1 MLRYMLRQITVLAP
15 VVFLIFTVTTA
26 RAADEKPKPDSR
38 KLEKAAKT
46 DDKKPPG
53 RESTQLKAGDVAPDF
68 ELKTL
73 DGKQT
78 VKLSSFRGKKPV
90 ALIFG
95 SYT

>member
-1 MLRYMLRQITVLAP
+1 MLHRITRFVPVLLL
-15 VVFLIFTVTTA
+15 VFAVA
-26 RAADEKPKPDSR
+26 NANAADENAKAESKKP
-38 KLEKAAKT
+38 EKAAKKDAQ
-46 DDKKPPG
+46 DDKKPRG
-53 RESTQLKAGDVAPDF
+53 RESTQLKAGDMAPDF

>member
-1 MLRYMLRQITVLAP
+1 MLHRTTRFVPVLLL
-15 VVFLIFTVTTA
+15 VFAVA
-26 RAADEKPKPDSR
+26 NANAADENAKAESKKS
-38 KLEKAAKT
+38 EKAAKK
-46 DDKKPPG
+46 DDKKPRG
-53 RESTQLKAGDVAPDF
+53 RESTQLKAGDMAPDF